1 MKIRL
6 KLTLLFAALFAA
18 LLLAFSLV
26 VYFSAADQ
34 REEEYF
40 NRLRQLAI
48 TKTRLLVEA
57 KIDPAVLQL
66 IYKSSLNTLPQEEVA
81 VFDTAFHILYHDAN
95 EIDRV
100 KETNGMI
107 DSIKTL
113 KEIHFYVD
121 DLQAIGFVYTF
132 AGKTYAITAAARD
145 DDGLKKLNTLRLV
158 LVISFCSAILFT
170 LLAGMLFAR
179 KALAP
184 VSRMV
189 DRAENISASHLDL
202 RLGTGNGKDEIAE
215 LAITFNRMLDRLEG
229 SFDAQ
234 KQFVSNISH
243 ELRTP
248 LAALIAE
255 LEIADLK
262 ARTAEEYKEVIRQT
276 LQDARRLARLS
287 SDLLDLAK
295 ASYDQS
301 GINFKELRLDEVL
314 LDARKEILKANPGY
328 RVEILFAKELE
339 ESDLSTIYGNEYLLK
354 VAFINLIE
362 NACKFS
368 LNHTCSIS
376 IGFDART
383 PLLRFS
389 DQGIGIPP
397 EDLAHIFTPFYR
409 GENKRHAPGNGIGLS
424 LTTRIIRLH
433 GGTISVNS
441 EVGKGTTF
449 SIHIPSSIL

>member
-6 KLTLLFAALFAA
+6 KLTLLFAGLFAI
-18 LLLAFSLV
+18 LLMAFSIV
-26 VYFSAADQ
+26 VYLSAADQ

-40 NRLRQLAI
+40 KRLRQLAI

-81 VFDTAFHILYHDAN
+81 IFDTSFHILYHDAN
-95 EIDRV
+95 DIDRV
-100 KETNGMI
+100 KETTGMI
-107 DSIKTL
+107 DSIKTM

-121 DLQAIGFVYTF
+121 DLQAIGFLHSF
-132 AGKTYAITAAARD
+132 DGKTYAITAAARD
-145 DDGLKKLNTLRLV
+145 VTGLKKLNTLRITL
-158 LVISFCSAILFT
+158 LIGNCAAILFT

-179 KALAP
+179 KALKP
-184 VSRMV
+184 VSTMV
-189 DRAENISASHLDL
+189 DRVADISASRLDL

-215 LAITFNRMLDRLEG
+215 LAITFNRMLDRLEA
-229 SFDAQ
+229 SFDGT

-255 LEIADLK
+255 LEIAAMK
-262 ARTAEEYKEVIRQT
+262 ARTTEEYKQVIGTT
-276 LQDARRLARLS
+276 LLDARRLSRLS
-287 SDLLDLAK
+287 TDLLDLAK

-301 GINFKELRLDEVL
+301 GINYKELRLDEVL
-314 LDARKEILKANPGY
+314 LDARKETLKANPRY
-328 RVEILFAKELE
+328 HVDIHFAKELE
-339 ESDLSTIYGNEYLLK
+339 EGDPVTIRGNEYLLR

-368 LNHTCSIS
+368 ANHTCAIS
-376 IGFDART
+376 IGFDAND
-383 PLLRFS
+383 LLLKFS
-389 DQGIGIPP
+389 DQGIGIPT
-397 EDLAHIFTPFYR
+397 EDIAHIFTPFYR

-424 LTTRIIRLH
+424 LTSRIIQLH
-433 GGTISVNS
+433 SGSIAVES
-441 EVGKGTTF
+441 ETGKGTTF
-449 SIHIPSSIL
+449 SIHIPYSIL